1 MKAHQHTM
9 LYKILT
15 FQTFFLIFLFLIETT
30 TSTPYRTRRQA
41 ADELLAQLGDS
52 PRDQLAKMIIT
63 KKEGEGKFEGGKK
76 QAEYLMRIENFLNER
91 GEGFK
96 DADNE
101 WLAMARQR
109 AREGRLRYEY
119 V

>member
-1 MKAHQHTM
+1 M

-15 FQTFFLIFLFLIETT
+15 FQSFFLIFLFLIETT
-30 TSTPYRTRRQA
+30 SSAAFRKRRQA

-52 PRDQLAKMIIT
+52 PRDELAKLIVS
-63 KKEGEGKFEGGKK
+63 KKEGEKFEGGKK

-96 DADNE
+96 DPDNE

-109 AREGRLRYEY
+109 AREGRLRYKY
-119 V
+119 FCFFCQSK